1 MTGLRG
7 LGIIIVIS
15 LSPILAIAATPA
27 PSAAVR
33 TACGPDA
40 RKFCGA
46 VIKDPEARH
55 KCMVEHGAQ
64 LSAACKAAVAESRQ
78 APASAGTAPAGA
90 TPPAAGAPPA
100 ADALASE

>member
-7 LGIIIVIS
+7 LGAIVVIL
-15 LSPILAIAATPA
+15 LSPIPAMAATPA

-33 TACGPDA
+33 AACGPDA

-64 LSAACKAAVAESRQ
+64 LSAACKAAVAQSRP
-78 APASAGTAPAGA
+78 APAAAASPPTAA
-90 TPPAAGAPPA
+90 TPPAGDAPPA
-100 ADALASE
+100 ADAPASK